1 MNRSWDVI
9 CLALQ
14 ASLNNI
20 QTDFPSEIEWDNV
33 LEEAKQQ
40 DIVSLMFS
48 GVKSLLDLE
57 TKNLWNNYAF
67 TSLSNCVQIIR
78 VVEMFVADMEYSGV
92 PFFILKGVSASVY
105 YPEPL
110 FRSMGDIDFIVPADS
125 FEKAKRYLVSI
136 GYVLDQTEKNNPR
149 NIVLEK
155 YNVRFEMHHYFEKD
169 NDGVDYYINKCWEKM
184 ARGEINEVSF
194 PMLPPLENGLV
205 LLEHLHQHIY
215 GGAGIRQV
223 LDWMMYVNAELS
235 DEFWYSSFQEI
246 ADSLGIEKLAKVT
259 ARLCQLYFGLSSD
272 VTWCN
277 EIDDKLC
284 ERLLDYIIQSGN
296 FGKKLGDG
304 KAITST
310 IIKFK
315 RFGGLTYLQKAGE
328 YNWDFY
334 HKHRW
339 AKPFA
344 WAFQIGR
351 YVKQVL
357 ATRRDGIMF
366 KKDMDRSSSRYSLLK
381 ELEL

>member
-20 QTDFPSEIEWDNV
+20 HNDFPPEIEWNNV

-48 GVKSLLDLE
+48 GVKQLLDLE
-57 TKNLWNNYAF
+57 TKILWNDYAF
-67 TSLSNCVQIIR
+67 KSLSNCVQIIH
-78 VVEMFVADMEYSGV
+78 VVEMFVADMENSDI
-92 PFFILKGVSASVY
+92 PFCILKGVSASVY

-110 FRSMGDIDFIVPADS
+110 FRSMGDIDFIVPEVG
-125 FEKAKRYLVSI
+125 FEKAKRYLISI
-136 GYVLDQTEKNNPR
+136 GYVLDQSEKDNPR

-155 YNVRFEMHHYFEKD
+155 YNVRFEMHHYFAKD
-169 NDGVDYYINKCWEKM
+169 NDGVDYYINKCWGKM
-184 ARGEINEVSF
+184 AQGKISEVNF

-223 LDWMMYVNAELS
+223 LDWMMYVNEELN
-235 DEFWYSSFQEI
+235 DEVWYSCFQEI
-246 ADSLGIEKLAKVT
+246 AEALGIEKLAKVT
-259 ARLCQLYFGLSSD
+259 ARLCQIYFGLSSD

-277 EIDDKLC
+277 GVDDKLC
-284 ERLLDYIIQSGN
+284 ERLLEYIIQSGN
-296 FGKKLGDG
+296 FGKSLGDG

-339 AKPFA
+339 VKPFA

-351 YVKQVL
+351 YVRQVIG
-357 ATRRDGIMF
+357 TGRSRIMI
-366 KKDMDRSSSRYSLLK
+366 KKDMDRSSSRYKLLK
-381 ELEL
+381 ELGL